1 MAVAAAS
8 RLRPA
13 GEQEKAGGDILSTSC
28 VVPVVSTASASLS
41 CAMNGWGND
50 YRVAIMMQHH
60 DCSHGATKAMC
71 NHCPFWRDLPAAGG
85 GGGGAKN
92 RDAAA
97 DDVPVWFGV

>member
-41 CAMNGWGND
+41 CAMNGWRND

-71 NHCPFWRDLPAAGG
+71 NHLLGVIF
-85 GGGGAKN
+85 
-92 RDAAA
+92 AAA
-97 DDVPVWFGV
+97 PRTVTPRRMMFLYGLVCNKSTK